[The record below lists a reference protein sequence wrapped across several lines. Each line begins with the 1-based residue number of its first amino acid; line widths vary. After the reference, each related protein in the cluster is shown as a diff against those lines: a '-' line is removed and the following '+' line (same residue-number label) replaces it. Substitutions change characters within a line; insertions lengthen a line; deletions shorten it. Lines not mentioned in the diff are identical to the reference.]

1 MQLETYESVTLL
13 NAIPAEAAR
22 DLQVIRSLDFLTSGE
37 QELLLKRTV
46 RYFPNTAASILP
58 DVEPFETENY
68 RRLNPADQTM
78 VFDGVRE
85 FLRRCLPSWISWP
98 EDEKISRKSFYDEGT
113 YAPERLSHAADRLA
127 RFTVAMGGA
136 LFILVPMY
144 IMALRQNPAKNLIT
158 TTVAV
163 MLFALVCSIPLKL
176 ANDQTF
182 SATVGYAAVLMVFVG
197 LTSAPS

>member
-1 MQLETYESVTLL
+1 MKVSPMLK
-13 NAIPAEAAR
+13 AIPAEAAR
-22 DLQVIRSLDFLTSGE
+22 DLRVIRSLDFLTSGE
-37 QELLLKRTV
+37 QEILHQKAI
-46 RYFPNTAASILP
+46 RYFPKTAASILL

-68 RRLNPADQTM
+68 RRLSPADRA
-78 VFDGVRE
+78 VVYDGVRE
-85 FLRRCLPSWISWP
+85 FLRRFLPKQISWP
-98 EDEKISRKSFYDEGT
+98 EDEKISRKDLYDKGD
-113 YAPERLSHAADRLA
+113 YAPERLSKMADRLA
-127 RFTVAMGGA
+127 RFIVAMGGA

-144 IMALRQNPAKNLIT
+144 IMALRQSLTKNLIT

-163 MLFALVCSIPLKL
+163 VLFALVCSIPLKL